1 MIISKNIVVTMFIL
15 IMFIILGSCLA
26 LLVKYS
32 GLNIDK
38 YIIYILWLIA
48 LFLFYIFLPSSSG
61 EIFNVSKLN

>member
-1 MIISKNIVVTMFIL
+1 MVISKNIVVTMFIL

-26 LLVKYS
+26 ILVKYS

-61 EIFNVSKLN
+61 EIFNVSN